1 MRDSEARKILADL
14 YRQAHHAAPQRSNLV
29 TVEGEDGAV
38 RGAVLE
44 VAEQSLCLTDQ
55 PSSVAPIEWS
65 ALDPEGYI
73 RQHGAGTSEEAR
85 TVAGAWLDT
94 VLPHNATPTPGPAE
108 LRAMYTL
115 DE

>member
-1 MRDSEARKILADL
+1 MCNSEARKILADL

-29 TVEGEDGAV
+29 TVQREDGTV

-55 PSSVAPIEWS
+55 PSSVATIEWS

-73 RQHGAGTSEEAR
+73 RQHGAGTGEEAR
-85 TVAGAWLDT
+85 SVAGDWLDA
-94 VLPHNATPTPGPAE
+94 VLPHNATPTPGPDE
-108 LRAMYTL
+108 LNAMFTL